1 MMNKN
6 DTNQLAFMNKIKE
19 TASILPS
26 TDVIKFIKVL
36 GEAYTENQITEREIA
51 KIHAQREVLLTEI
64 RRKYDLYEKVF
75 EQIFSEREIAIHKSF
90 EVIDMGLETNDRELI
105 ASGLHSLS
113 KVVSSSPFT
122 DLQKLS
128 NTLESNNIIEI

>member
-6 DTNQLAFMNKIKE
+6 NTNQLAFMDRIKE
-19 TASILPS
+19 TTSILPS
-26 TDVIKFIKVL
+26 KDVIKFIKVL
-36 GEAYTENQITEREIA
+36 GEAYTENQITERELA
-51 KIHAQREVLLTEI
+51 KIQAQREVLLTEI

-75 EQIFSEREIAIHKSF
+75 EQIFSERKMAIHKSF
-90 EVIDMGLETNDRELI
+90 EVIDMGLETNNRELI
-105 ASGLHSLS
+105 VSGLQNLS

-128 NTLESNNIIEI
+128 NALESNNVIEI